1 LHAWPD
7 FARHLLKAAL
17 KSSLVWTVPIHR
29 LMMKRP
35 TCAAIAIPEFLMV
48 VVVVEHAGAR
58 FLGRLHE

>member
-48 VVVVEHAGAR
+48 VVVVEH
-58 FLGRLHE
+58 FS